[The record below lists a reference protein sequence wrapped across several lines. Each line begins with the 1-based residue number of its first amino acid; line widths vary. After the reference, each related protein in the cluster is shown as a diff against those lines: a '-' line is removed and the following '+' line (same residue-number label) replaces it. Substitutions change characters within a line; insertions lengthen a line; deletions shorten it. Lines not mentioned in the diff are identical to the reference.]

1 MPTNKTSFWQQL
13 ETKKITGR
21 EDIERY
27 LVLKL
32 GVPATQLSFNCLT
45 ELTKKINSYYQEEQ
59 PKNYTIYTLTGSIN
73 SPSDILERKFKDGKR
88 LGQTY
93 YVLKVGNEQLQATE
107 AEIEPNK

>member
-1 MPTNKTSFWQQL
+1 MTSRGAYFKEYNQKPERKKYLTQKLGTPTN
-13 ETKKITGR
+13 
-21 EDIERY
+21 
-27 LVLKL
+27 
-32 GVPATQLSFNCLT
+32 QLSFNCLQ
-45 ELTKKINSYYQEEQ
+45 EISKKINSYYQEET

-93 YVLKVGNEQLQATE
+93 YVLKVGTEQLQTTE